1 MKVTSLPT
9 SHPGCISRPS
19 EQQAWVERG
28 TQHGSFTDIFKQI
41 ESSSNSILRIES
53 YVVCTHLIFNDI
65 QLYLIF
71 GLNFLV
77 AGGLIYSDPPT
88 HTRRARRPPQKHAPQ
103 NTQPASFRL
112 PAPSLSQLLPKY
124 ASACSPAIPSAA
136 RSQRTTLGRPLNSPK
151 AVTSV
156 PPQALA
162 SSPTA
167 SLPLGTGSC
176 AGSCAGRIGLVW
188 RPAQAR
194 VAAGTGS
201 CARLQGLVCRPEWA
215 RVAAGTGSCAGR
227 ARVPVSTSSCACRRV
242 SFAGMGSCFGRVSV
256 AAAENGGN
264 ARRTH
269 SRALLPRRGS
279 ATPAELATPLPRAA
293 AGLGSFAGR
302 AHVPVGSGRHRA
314 RVPAKEPRPAGTG
327 SRTAWALL
335 LIGLMSQRP
344 ACSGRHGLEC
354 RPGRA
359 RVAAGTGWCAGQH
372 WLV

>member
-41 ESSSNSILRIES
+41 ESSSNSILRIEA

-65 QLYLIF
+65 LLYLIF

-176 AGSCAGRIGLVW
+176 AGRNGLVFRPAQAHVPARVPAGSGSCGGQHRLVCRPDRARVAASTGSCAGRNGLVW
-188 RPAQAR
+188 RPARAR
-194 VAAGTGS
+194 VQA
-201 CARLQGLVCRPEWA
+201 GLVCR
-215 RVAAGTGSCAGR
+215 
-227 ARVPVSTSSCACRRV
+227 
-242 SFAGMGSCFGRVSV
+242 
-256 AAAENGGN
+256 
-264 ARRTH
+264 
-269 SRALLPRRGS
+269 
-279 ATPAELATPLPRAA
+279 LA
-293 AGLGSFAGR
+293 
-302 AHVPVGSGRHRA
+302 RA
-314 RVPAKEPRPAGTG
+314 RVPAGAYRLP
-327 SRTAWALL
+327 AWARVLA
-335 LIGLMSQRP
+335 G
-344 ACSGRHGLEC
+344 C
-354 RPGRA
+354 R
-359 RVAAGTGWCAGQH
+359 
-372 WLV
+372 